1 MEIVPRSEPPFS
13 ETVKAWFALDN
24 EQQLLLEKLAGIRK
38 QKQKLS
44 DSIMQI
50 LESKN
55 KLHCTLDL
63 PEGQLRVLSRK
74 EYGHLTFQYIEKC
87 FESLILD
94 DNQRDF
100 VLKYLKDNREVKNV
114 SELKRYNKNRK

>member
-1 MEIVPRSEPPFS
+1 MEIVPRSEPLFS
-13 ETVKAWFALDN
+13 ETVNTWFALDN
-24 EQQLLLEKLAGIRK
+24 EQQLLLEKLAILRK

-44 DSIMQI
+44 DSIMHT

-94 DNQRDF
+94 DSQRDF
-100 VLKYLKDNREVKNV
+100 VLKFLKDNREVKNV

>member
-1 MEIVPRSEPPFS
+1 MEIVPRIELSFS
-13 ETVKAWFALDN
+13 ETVNAWFVLDN
-24 EQQLLLEKLAGIRK
+24 EQQLLLEKLALLRK

-44 DSIMQI
+44 DSIMNT
-50 LESKN
+50 LETKN

-87 FESLILD
+87 FEALILD
-94 DNQRDF
+94 DSQRDF
-100 VLKYLKDNREVKNV
+100 VLKYLKDHREVKNV

>member
-1 MEIVPRSEPPFS
+1 MEIVSSFS
-13 ETVKAWFALDN
+13 ETVNAWFALDN
-24 EQQLLLEKLAGIRK
+24 EQLLLLEKLANLRK

-44 DSIMQI
+44 DSIMNT

-63 PEGQLRVLSRK
+63 PDGQLRVLSRK

-87 FESLILD
+87 FKSLILD
-94 DNQRDF
+94 DSQRDF

-114 SELKRYNKNRK
+114 SELKRYNKNRKINV